1 MNNAYPLQAG
11 QRHYGWGSHLLYGL
25 FDLPQHDEQ
34 PLAELWLGGHPSL
47 PSKVQTHEGNWTRLD
62 KHLEKKPLNFLL
74 KVLSAAKPLSLQ
86 VHPDS
91 NQAELGYQLEND
103 LNIPLHADHRNYKDR
118 FAKPEMVMA
127 LTPFKI
133 MVGFREL
140 KEVKGNLSQIQS
152 PLLNAIIEQA
162 DFDFQDLVLTLLAL
176 PRVEKQKIIS
186 QTLALALTRN
196 CPMWQQVVDLGQ
208 YYPHD
213 IGLLAP
219 LYLNCLTLEP
229 GEVMYLPAGTI
240 HAYTQGTC
248 VELMGCSDN
257 VLRAGLTPK
266 HIDIKELTKCTRF
279 ETFKPELLSPQALNH
294 ESIFQPAETE
304 FGLSQYQVESN
315 GESLVIATR
324 SIILL
329 VQGTVQLNEMSLSAG
344 QSILIEPGEYI
355 MSGKGLLIRAFERES
370 NSMLIN

>member
-25 FDLPQHDEQ
+25 FDLPQQDEQ

-62 KHLEKKPLNFLL
+62 KHLAKKPLNFLL

-86 VHPDS
+86 VHPNS
-91 NQAELGYQLEND
+91 SQAELGYQIEND
-103 LNIPLHADHRNYKDR
+103 LNIPLDAEHRNYKDR

-133 MVGFREL
+133 MVGFRDIN
-140 KEVKGNLSQIQS
+140 EVKDNLTQIQS
-152 PLLNAIIEQA
+152 PLLNSIIEQA
-162 DFDFQDLVLTLLAL
+162 DFNFQELVLTLLAL
-176 PRVEKQKIIS
+176 PRADKQKIIS

-196 CPMWQQVVDLGQ
+196 CSMWQQVVDLGQ

-248 VELMGCSDN
+248 VEIMGCSDN

-266 HIDIKELTKCTRF
+266 HIDIEELTKCTRF
-279 ETFKPELLSPQALNH
+279 ETFIPKRLDPEMINQELVFEPVKTA
-294 ESIFQPAETE
+294 
-304 FGLSQYQVESN
+304 FGLTQREVEGN
-315 GESLVIATR
+315 KGSLVVRTR

-329 VQGTVQLNEMSLSAG
+329 VKGQVSLNDISLTAG
-344 QSILIEPGEYI
+344 QSILVGPGKYN
-355 MSGKGLLIRAFERES
+355 MSGKGLLIRAFEREN
-370 NSMLIN
+370 NSVLVA